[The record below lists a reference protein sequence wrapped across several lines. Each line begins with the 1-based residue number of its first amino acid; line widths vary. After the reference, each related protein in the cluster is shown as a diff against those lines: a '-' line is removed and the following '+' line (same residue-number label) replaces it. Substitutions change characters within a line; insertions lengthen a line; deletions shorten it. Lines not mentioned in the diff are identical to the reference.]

1 MNFTCYKYTK
11 SYNFTNQNCN
21 TKSFLKIAFMKNY
34 ILWKI
39 CKPILKFLIKFISHI
54 SIKFVKVYTKVK
66 SKLSINY
73 KKLTNYSRYL
83 NLVE

>member
-11 SYNFTNQNCN
+11 SYNFANQNCN
-21 TKSFLKIAFMKNY
+21 TKSLLKILFMKNY

-54 SIKFVKVYTKVK
+54 SIKIIKIYTKVK
-66 SKLSINY
+66 FKLFINY
-73 KKLTNYSRYL
+73 KKIINYNEYW
-83 NLVE
+83 NLLK